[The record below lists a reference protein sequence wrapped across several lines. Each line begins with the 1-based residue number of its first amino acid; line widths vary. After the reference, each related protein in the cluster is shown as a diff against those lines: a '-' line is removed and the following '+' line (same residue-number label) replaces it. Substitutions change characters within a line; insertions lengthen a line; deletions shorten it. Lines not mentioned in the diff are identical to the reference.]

1 MIAAPIPNTLL
12 TTATTGERTMLK
24 RLILAATVAATLA
37 ACAPLPK
44 LPQLPTIGGR
54 AVTLTLGPSGG
65 YQEPNVT
72 VAVPPDAC
80 NADAFIEGYKA
91 DYYLT
96 WNRFVGPKESIY
108 QTQAQQRP
116 SDARVAWNLSLY
128 KGKQFNLNGYDDR
141 AAAIYGMQNLV
152 SPDYALRCAAT
163 SYQKGK
169 NAGTAAAMQA
179 YKQLEA
185 QERLQ

>member
-1 MIAAPIPNTLL
+1 MP
-12 TTATTGERTMLK
+12 K

>member
-1 MIAAPIPNTLL
+1 
-12 TTATTGERTMLK
+12 MLK
-24 RLILAATVAATLA
+24 RVMLATTVAATLA
-37 ACAPLPK
+37 ACAP

-54 AVTLTLGPSGG
+54 AVTLGPPGG

-72 VAVPPDAC
+72 VAIPPDAC

-91 DYYLT
+91 AYYLT
-96 WNRFVGPKESIY
+96 WNQFVGPKEGIY

-116 SDARVAWNLSLY
+116 GDARVAWNLSLY
-128 KGKQFNLNGYDDR
+128 KGKRFNLNGYDDR
-141 AAAIYGMQNLV
+141 ATIYGPQNLV
-152 SPDYALRCAAT
+152 SPDYALRCAAI

-185 QERLQ
+185 QERLN